1 MSLFNG
7 IKWPYATMQQLNL
20 DWLLENIA
28 NHTLVPVDS
37 GLSATSTN
45 PVQNAALTAIIG
57 TAAPTT
63 TAQTLT
69 GAVNEINSGLK
80 KSILQAPV
88 KAVTANG
95 TSSNTLTGLTPNH
108 VVGNWGLFSD
118 AACTTPIPVNDPN
131 CDITITTTANAWT
144 LTIAN
149 FVSTFY
155 IRPTFILKQN

>member
-37 GLSATSTN
+37 GLSATSIN
-45 PVQNAALTAIIG
+45 PVQNAVLTAIIG
-57 TAAPTT
+57 TATPTT

-69 GAVNEINSGLK
+69 GAVNELNSGLK

-95 TSSNTLTGLTPNH
+95 TSTNTLTGLTANH

-149 FVSTFY
+149 FTSTFY

>member
-1 MSLFNG
+1 MSMFDN
-7 IKWPYATMQQLNL
+7 IKFPFLTHQQLNL
-20 DWLLENIA
+20 DWILENIA

-37 GLSATSTN
+37 GLSEKSTN
-45 PVQNAALTAIIG
+45 PVQNAVLTAIIG
-57 TAAPTT
+57 TATPTT

-69 GAVNEINSGLK
+69 GAVNELNSGLK
-80 KSILQAPV
+80 KSILQPPV
-88 KAVTANG
+88 KAVTTNG
-95 TSSNTLTGLTPNH
+95 TSSNTLTGLTANH

-118 AACTTPIPVNDPN
+118 AACTTPIPVNDTN

-155 IRPTFILKQN
+155 IKPTFILKQN

>member
-37 GLSATSTN
+37 GLSETSTN
-45 PVQNAALTAIIG
+45 PVQNAVLTAIIG
-57 TAAPTT
+57 TETPTT
-63 TAQTLT
+63 TEQTLT
-69 GAVNEINSGLK
+69 GAVNELNSGLK

-95 TSSNTLTGLTPNH
+95 TSSNTLTGLTEDH
-108 VVGNWGLFSD
+108 VVGNWGLFQD
-118 AACTTPIPVNDPN
+118 AACKMPIASNRAP
-131 CDITITTTANAWT
+131 CDITISTEANAWT

-149 FVSTFY
+149 FSSAFY
-155 IRPTFILKQN
+155 IRPSFILKQN

>member
-37 GLSATSTN
+37 DLLATSTN
-45 PVQNAALTAIIG
+45 PVQNKTLTAIIG
-57 TAAPTT
+57 RDTLTT
-63 TAQTLT
+63 TAQALT
-69 GAVNEINSGLK
+69 GAVNEIDAEIS

-88 KAVTANG
+88 KPVTANG
-95 TSSNTLTGLTPNH
+95 SSSNTLSGLTANH

-118 AACTTPIPVNDPN
+118 AACTTPIPVNQPT
-131 CDITITTTANAWT
+131 CDITISTSTNAWT

-149 FVSTFY
+149 FTTAFY